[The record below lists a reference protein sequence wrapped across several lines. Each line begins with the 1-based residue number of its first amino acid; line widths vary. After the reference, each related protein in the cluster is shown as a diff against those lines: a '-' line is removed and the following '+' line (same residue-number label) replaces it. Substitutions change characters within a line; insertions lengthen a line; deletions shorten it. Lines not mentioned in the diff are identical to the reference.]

1 MMQERS
7 ENRARHGLRAAVLL
21 AGLMGLPAAVPAATV
36 DFFFDD
42 LVVGNGQPM
51 TGRFT
56 WPYAPGDFENGSGQF
71 TELNIPGYDGGLSG
85 LAITIAVEGIE
96 FSLTTSYH
104 DRDLGINLKLLS
116 PLSPDA
122 PAPVDLSQDAA
133 GNYASK
139 FVVSG
144 FGSAYSGG
152 FISGSVSP
160 VPLPGSAWLL
170 LGGLSVLGLGT
181 ARRSA

>member
-1 MMQERS
+1 MTQERS
-7 ENRARHGLRAAVLL
+7 ENGAYHGLLAAMLLAVL
-21 AGLMGLPAAVPAATV
+21 PAVAPAATV

-51 TGRFT
+51 TGRFSWT
-56 WPYAPGDFENGSGQF
+56 YTPGDFENGSGQF
-71 TELNIPGYDGGLSG
+71 TELNIPGYGSDLSG

-96 FSLTTSYH
+96 FSLTTSFH
-104 DRDLGINLKLLS
+104 DKELDINLRLLS

-122 PAPVDLSQDAA
+122 SAPVDLSQDAA

-144 FGSAYSGG
+144 FGSTYRGG

-170 LGGLSVLGLGT
+170 LGGLSALGLGIG
-181 ARRSA
+181 RRSA